1 MSWAGAA
8 ISSSSRPAPA
18 LATLLTGLPVWSHQ
32 VLDAPTRLEAG
43 LWTLAE
49 ALRAAGYA
57 TTAFREVSIGRGW
70 AQGFDHY
77 RELGQ
82 LHRAK
87 QHLGELSSSPSF
99 TWIHVEALGGQFV
112 RHDRFLKRVAP
123 LPPELPSR
131 LGAAARARRI
141 AAGPSPEERS
151 RLWALY
157 RLNVAA
163 VDETLGILIAALESS
178 GQWDR
183 STVAVVGTQGLALG
197 EGVVPGPPGAD
208 AISGL
213 ERAELETPLMLK
225 LPAASPAVAAA
236 PGTRVALAR
245 VWSTLVESAGG
256 SAPAAV
262 APSLLRDAPGGA
274 LSELYAEAGS
284 NRFSWVEGDLQLLR
298 QVPAGG
304 GSRGAGARTPF
315 TGSGPPR
322 LELRRWVQKGLEA
335 GRERPQDGALVG
347 RLAAEMEKE
356 FTFFSEREADAAA
369 AADNREPSGAVT
381 APGGPPVR

>member
-1 MSWAGAA
+1 MSWAGTA

-18 LATLLTGLPVWSHQ
+18 LASLLTGLPVWNHQ

-49 ALRAAGYA
+49 ALRAAGYV

-70 AQGFDHY
+70 AQGFDQY

-87 QHLGELSSSPSF
+87 QHLSELPASPSF
-99 TWIHVEALGGQFV
+99 TWIHVETLGGPFL
-112 RHDRFLKRVAP
+112 RHDRFLKRIAP
-123 LPPELPSR
+123 LPPGLPSR
-131 LGAAARARRI
+131 LGAAARARRV
-141 AAGPSPEERS
+141 AAGSTPEERA

-163 VDETLGILIAALESS
+163 VDETLGILIAALEAS
-178 GQWDR
+178 GQWNR
-183 STVAVVGTQGLALG
+183 STVAVVGTQGLAFG
-197 EGVVPGPPGAD
+197 EAVVSGPAGAD

-213 ERAELETPLMLK
+213 ARSELETPLMLK
-225 LPAASPAVAAA
+225 LPAASAPVVAA

-262 APSLLRDAPGGA
+262 APSLLRDAPGSA

-284 NRFSWVEGDLQLLR
+284 NRFSWVEGDVQLLR

-304 GSRGAGARTPF
+304 GPRGAGTRTPF

-322 LELRRWVQKGLEA
+322 LELLRWAQKGFEA
-335 GRERPQDGALVG
+335 GLERPENAALLG
-347 RLAAEMEKE
+347 KLAADMERE
-356 FTFFSEREADAAA
+356 FTFFSEREV
-369 AADNREPSGAVT
+369 EVT
-381 APGGPPVR
+381 AAGSPLVR